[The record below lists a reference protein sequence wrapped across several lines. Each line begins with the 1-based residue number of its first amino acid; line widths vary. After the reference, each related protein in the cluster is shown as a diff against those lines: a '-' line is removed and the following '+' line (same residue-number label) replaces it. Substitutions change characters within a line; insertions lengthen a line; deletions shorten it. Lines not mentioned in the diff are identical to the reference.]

1 MTSEYDQAARYAGKH
16 LDAEG
21 FLRWLVPHAMAV
33 RVFRR
38 FLDTR
43 TLTFP
48 GEPDR
53 TCDTVAELDDQQ
65 GEAPPVALVIDFKAR
80 PESGSIPQ
88 LDEYGLRLYR
98 EVPAHRDP
106 LVRYDVVGGL
116 VNLTGPE
123 QGAVWE
129 LSPKGFEN
137 AGKRVAVVVCTV
149 AICSAPHTLEDIAGG
164 RTARCIL
171 AWVPLMAGGG
181 QPETAVRWQE
191 LASQEPDVRKRVD
204 YAGLA
209 LVFAELAG
217 CRPVWQQALEG
228 WNVER
233 SQIIGEW
240 RQQGQVMTLRK
251 NIERALQIRFPTESL
266 ATVAERLAAET
277 DLATLDQ
284 WFDLALRTP
293 TLQEFQRQIIPPSSE
308 HRPASSNV
316 PTC

>member
-1 MTSEYDQAARYAGKH
+1 MPSEYDQAARYAAKH

-21 FLRWLVPHAMAV
+21 FLRWLVPRAMTV

-106 LVRYDVVGGL
+106 LVRYDVVGAL

-129 LSPKGFEN
+129 VSPRGFED
-137 AGKRVAVVVCTV
+137 AGKRVAVVVRTV
-149 AICSAPHTLEDIAGG
+149 ATCSAVQTLEDVAEG
-164 RTARCIL
+164 RTARCVL
-171 AWVPLMAGGG
+171 ALVPLMAGGG
-181 QPETAVRWQE
+181 QPETTVRWRE
-191 LASQEPDVRKRVD
+191 LA
-204 YAGLA
+204 
-209 LVFAELAG
+209 
-217 CRPVWQQALEG
+217 
-228 WNVER
+228 
-233 SQIIGEW
+233 
-240 RQQGQVMTLRK
+240 
-251 NIERALQIRFPTESL
+251 
-266 ATVAERLAAET
+266 AA
-277 DLATLDQ
+277 
-284 WFDLALRTP
+284 
-293 TLQEFQRQIIPPSSE
+293 
-308 HRPASSNV
+308 
-316 PTC
+316 